1 MENCNKIIGYR
12 IAAVRSVAK
21 ESQGDLAAALGV
33 KREMVNYW
41 ENGTRPIKAEMIV
54 AIAKKYGVSADYL
67 LGFTAP
73 DVKTPSIETRAIC
86 DYTGL
91 NENAVEMLRWYT
103 TTHAD
108 RAFNRKAI
116 NGILNNTEMYAILKA
131 LYSAVKAE
139 AICISSE
146 REIITSETEFRLCDG
161 ENGKVIL
168 PAHIAKDFFIRYAED
183 EFHRIVDD
191 IVEECASIGTNEK
204 RDD

>member
-1 MENCNKIIGYR
+1 MRKKNAR
-12 IAAVRSVAK
+12 QV
-21 ESQGDLAAALGV
+21 DLSEVLDL
-33 KREMVNYW
+33 
-41 ENGTRPIKAEMIV
+41 GTRQAV
-54 AIAKKYGVSADYL
+54 ARYTDGTASPTGDKISALADYFGVSTDYL
-67 LGFTAP
+67 LGRT
-73 DVKTPSIETRAIC
+73 DIETPNSDIQTIC
-86 DYTGL
+86 EYTGL
-91 NENAVEMLRWYT
+91 DEKAVEKLRWYT

-131 LYSAVKAE
+131 LYSAVRAE

-146 REIITSETEFRLCDG
+146 REIITSETEFRPCDD

-168 PAHIAKDFFIRYAED
+168 PANIAKDFFMRYAED

-204 RDD
+204 RDDNGEH